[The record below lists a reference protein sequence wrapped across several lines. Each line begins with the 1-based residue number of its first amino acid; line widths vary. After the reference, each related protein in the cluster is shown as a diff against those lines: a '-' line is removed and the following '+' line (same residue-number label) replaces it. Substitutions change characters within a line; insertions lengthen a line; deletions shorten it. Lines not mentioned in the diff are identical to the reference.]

1 VVSDELCCKRAFV
14 GRLIYASSS
23 SIYGNQTTVPFS
35 EDSMTD
41 TPVSLYAATKKSN
54 ELIAYSYSHL
64 YKICVT
70 GLRFF
75 TVYGPYGRPDMAP
88 YIFTEAIMNGKEVN
102 VFNNGDLMR
111 DFTYI
116 DDIVEGIVR
125 VVKQPSASP
134 VAVYNIGC
142 GKPVRLMDFLAAIE
156 DAVGRKAEIRFQPMQ
171 KGDVYQTYADISAM
185 ERDYGF
191 RPQTEMQEGVKRYVE
206 WFREFY
212 G

>member
-88 YIFTEAIMNGKEVN
+88 YIFTEAIMKGKPVN

-134 VAVYNIGC
+134 AAVYNIGC

-191 RPQTEMQEGVKRYVE
+191 RPQTEMQEGVRRYVE